1 MLVGGQGSAGVYAP
15 VGPAS
20 FCAPVSGYGAGV
32 YPCGRSD
39 TNRAILT
46 RTMLR
51 SRKMRRLADRRVKH
65 PLRRRTGRVVLAE
78 GKKAKQA
85 QRERWDRAVVAVW
98 SATRRD
104 ADLSQQALAQKLGWS
119 RDTVASV
126 EAGRRKVEVSDVIL
140 FAAALGLE
148 PETIFR
154 RILRW

>member
-1 MLVGGQGSAGVYAP
+1 
-15 VGPAS
+15 
-20 FCAPVSGYGAGV
+20 
-32 YPCGRSD
+32 
-39 TNRAILT
+39 
-46 RTMLR
+46 
-51 SRKMRRLADRRVKH
+51 
-65 PLRRRTGRVVLAE
+65 VVLAE
-78 GKKAKQA
+78 GKKAREA
-85 QRERWDRAVVAVW
+85 QRERWNRAVVAIW

-104 ADLSQQALAQKLGWS
+104 ADLSQEALARKLDWS